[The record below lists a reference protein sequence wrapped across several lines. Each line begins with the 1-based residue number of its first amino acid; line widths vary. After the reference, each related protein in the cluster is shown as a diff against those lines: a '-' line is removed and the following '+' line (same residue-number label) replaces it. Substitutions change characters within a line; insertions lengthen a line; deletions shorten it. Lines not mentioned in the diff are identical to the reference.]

1 MVKNVIYNV
10 PLFLCIK
17 ISQNLFPLRKA
28 VREPS
33 IVTQEK
39 DTPWKRQ
46 AECQC
51 IFYYNLF
58 LIIIKQLLLYLS
70 QFTFTW

>member
-39 DTPWKRQ
+39 DTPWKSQ
-46 AECQC
+46 AECLC

>member
-39 DTPWKRQ
+39 DTPWKSQ

>member
-17 ISQNLFPLRKA
+17 ISQNLFPLRKV

-39 DTPWKRQ
+39 DTP
-46 AECQC
+46 
-51 IFYYNLF
+51 
-58 LIIIKQLLLYLS
+58 
-70 QFTFTW
+70 

>member
-39 DTPWKRQ
+39 DTSWKHQ

>member
-33 IVTQEK
+33 IVTQGK
-39 DTPWKRQ
+39 DTPWKCQ

>member
-10 PLFLCIK
+10 PLIFLCIK
-17 ISQNLFPLRKA
+17 ISQNLFPLRKV

-39 DTPWKRQ
+39 DTP
-46 AECQC
+46 
-51 IFYYNLF
+51 
-58 LIIIKQLLLYLS
+58 
-70 QFTFTW
+70 

>member
-33 IVTQEK
+33 TVTQEK
-39 DTPWKRQ
+39 DTPWKSQ

-51 IFYYNLF
+51 IFYYYLF

>member
-17 ISQNLFPLRKA
+17 ISQNLFLLRKA

-33 IVTQEK
+33 IVTQEGK
-39 DTPWKRQ
+39 WPIWRQ
-46 AECQC
+46 LFQKSDQRD
-51 IFYYNLF
+51 ILKFRFYFYVETLF
-58 LIIIKQLLLYLS
+58 IY
-70 QFTFTW
+70 

>member
-39 DTPWKRQ
+39 DTPWKSQ

-51 IFYYNLF
+51 IFYYNPF

>member
-17 ISQNLFPLRKA
+17 ISRNLFPLRKV
-28 VREPS
+28 VRKPS

-39 DTPWKRQ
+39 DTPWKSQ

-51 IFYYNLF
+51 IFYYYLF

>member
-28 VREPS
+28 VIEPS

-39 DTPWKRQ
+39 DTP
-46 AECQC
+46 
-51 IFYYNLF
+51 
-58 LIIIKQLLLYLS
+58 
-70 QFTFTW
+70 